1 VFREAI
7 FFDGSLPVFKRDVR
21 LERLERS
28 RQELA
33 NFRAAHPALSI
44 SSVRKEL
51 SLIASWDAGQR
62 RGSPVQGLLP
72 HPPFL
77 LPCVAE
83 ALLSD
88 PDMPPTRTVPEE
100 ADIACARL
108 AQSSGAAI
116 LTDDSDLSLYDLG
129 SEGSVLWLRDLSVR
143 QSDKVLQGRCF
154 RPARTAR
161 GLHLSSFL
169 YFGFERYLD
178 PNASTAVIQQRAGA
192 VIRQHEQKEAFDA
205 FGASFEITAEAKNPL
220 ALTDLDSR
228 VAEFITQAME
238 SDQIP
243 QVYLPILHEDPMRDS
258 SWMYGSIYR
267 QLAYSMFYH
276 LRNKQYPECVVEY
289 TRKSQHIGL
298 TNIPILALPQLEGMA
313 STVTPQ
319 FTHLQAAN
327 VASWYASA
335 RLAVLEQK
343 IVAGKAVFSQAVV
356 DAMFGVEEQ
365 GKTGSISW
373 EEDVHLLG
381 NAHAV
386 LYSWRMLKQILCW
399 ALEYCDCNT
408 LNERLVNS
416 FRELG
421 WLMGAMPPISI
432 LFLQVDEMRNFSK
445 ALPMG
450 AAAEVK
456 GVFTANIDIL
466 EESTEMRQESPRKR
480 KKRKVSVEDQQVALG
495 GNAFAALAYGTSDS
509 DE

>member
-7 FFDGSLPVFKRDVR
+7 FFDGSLPVSKRDVR

-62 RGSPVQGLLP
+62 RGLPIQGLLP
-72 HPPFL
+72 NPPFL
-77 LPCVAE
+77 SPCVAE

-88 PDMPPTRTVPEE
+88 CDMPPTRTVPEE
-100 ADIACARL
+100 ADTACARL

-116 LTDDSDLSLYDLG
+116 LTDDSDLSLFDLG
-129 SEGSVLWLRDLSVR
+129 SEGSVLWLRDLSVQ
-143 QSDKVLQGRCF
+143 QSDKALQGRCF

-161 GLHLSSFL
+161 ELCHSFFL

-178 PNASTAVIQQRAGA
+178 PRASTAVIQQRAGA
-192 VIRQHEQKEAFDA
+192 VIRQDEQKEAFDT
-205 FGASFEITAEAKNPL
+205 FGASFEITAEAKDPL
-220 ALTDLDSR
+220 VLTDLDSR

-238 SDQIP
+238 SKEIP
-243 QVYLPILHEDPMRDS
+243 QVYLPILHEDPTRDS

-276 LRNKQYPECVVEY
+276 LRNKQAPECVVEY
-289 TRKSQHIGL
+289 TRKGQHIGL
-298 TNIPILALPQLEGMA
+298 TNIQVLALPQLEVMA
-313 STVTPQ
+313 STVTRKL
-319 FTHLQAAN
+319 THLQAGD

-343 IVAGKAVFSQAVV
+343 IAAGKAVFSQVAV
-356 DAMFGVEEQ
+356 DAMFSVERQ
-365 GKTGSISW
+365 GKAGSISW

-381 NAHAV
+381 NVHAV

-399 ALEYCDCNT
+399 ALEYCDGAA

-421 WLMGAMPPISI
+421 WLLGGLPPISV
-432 LFLQVDEMRNFSK
+432 LFLQMDEMRNLSK
-445 ALPMG
+445 ASPMG

-456 GVFTANIDIL
+456 GVFTANIDNL
-466 EESTEMRQESPRKR
+466 EESTEVRQESPRKR
-480 KKRKVSVEDQQVALG
+480 KKRKVSVENQQVALRS
-495 GNAFAALAYGTSDS
+495 NAFATLANGTSDS